1 MGAKSYIRDPMS
13 SMLNEKEHALLNL
26 LRHNSRQTV
35 TALAEQLG
43 ISRPTLQNMMDKL
56 EDVAIARYTVELKPT
71 FAHALIRAFVLLNRD
86 PKKSTEIVDVLGK
99 FPHVKY
105 VCTVTGQFDVLVEL
119 EAESY
124 EDLEGILNGI
134 EVIDGVVRTQ
144 TYMVLAEKHQARGT

>member
-1 MGAKSYIRDPMS
+1 MASAT
-13 SMLNEKEHALLNL
+13 LTEKEHALLNL

-35 TALAEQLG
+35 TSLAEQLQV
-43 ISRPTLQNMMDKL
+43 SRPTLQNMMDKL
-56 EDVAIARYTVELKPT
+56 EEVAIARYTVELQPN
-71 FAHALIRAFVLLNRD
+71 FANALIRAFVLLNRD
-86 PKKSTEIVDVLGK
+86 PKKSAEIVDVLRR

-144 TYMVLAEKHQARGT
+144 TYMVLAEKHSHLRSSAS